1 MVRIVSFDMDGTL
14 IESEYTDWVWH
25 HGIPG
30 LYAEKAG
37 LAFDEAKDFV
47 IREYRKVGEA
57 GIEWYDIKYWFRL
70 FELEMDWRS
79 LMERYTDKIRVYPD
93 VHPLLSRLKGSFR
106 LVLTSN
112 AGREFIDVEM
122 EATGLAGYFDQIF
135 SATSDFREVKKTPR
149 FYQRICEMLKVQ
161 PEEMAHVGDHYEFDY
176 LVPRDLGIQAF
187 YLDRSARREGNSV
200 LWDLRDMENR
210 LSVKRDM
217 RKDRLAD
224 GRRPG
229 KD

>member
-1 MVRIVSFDMDGTL
+1 MVQIVSFDMDGTL

-25 HGIPG
+25 HGIPD
-30 LYAEKAG
+30 LYAEKTG
-37 LAFDEAKDFV
+37 LPFEEAKDFV
-47 IREYRKVGEA
+47 VREYRKVGEA
-57 GIEWYDIKYWFRL
+57 GIDWYDIKYWFRL
-70 FELEMDWRS
+70 FELGMDWKT

-93 VHPLLSRLKGSFR
+93 VHPILDRLKDSFR

-135 SATSDFREVKKTPR
+135 SATSDFGEVKKTPR
-149 FYQRICEMLKVQ
+149 FYRRICEILKIQ

-187 YLDRSARREGNSV
+187 YLDRSARKKGNSV
-200 LWDLRDMENR
+200 LWDLRDMGNR
-210 LSVKRDM
+210 LSVQQDM

-224 GRRPG
+224 R
-229 KD
+229 

>member
-1 MVRIVSFDMDGTL
+1 MVQIVSFDMDGTL

-25 HGIPG
+25 HGIPD

-37 LAFDEAKDFV
+37 LPFEEAKEFV
-47 IREYRKVGEA
+47 IKEYRKVGEA

-70 FELEMDWRS
+70 FELEMDWRT
-79 LMERYTDKIRVYPD
+79 LMERYRDKIRVYPD
-93 VHPLLSRLKGSFR
+93 VHPILNRLKDPFR
-106 LVLTSN
+106 LILTSN

-122 EATGLAGYFDQIF
+122 EATGLAGYFDRIF

-149 FYQRICEMLKVQ
+149 FYRRICEMLKIP
-161 PEEMAHVGDHYEFDY
+161 PEEIAHVGDHYEFDY

-187 YLDRSARREGNSV
+187 YLDRSARKEGDSV
-200 LWDLRDMENR
+200 LWDLRDIENR
-210 LSVKRDM
+210 LMVQRDM

-224 GRRPG
+224 R
-229 KD
+229 

>member
-1 MVRIVSFDMDGTL
+1 MVQIVSFDMDGTL

-37 LAFDEAKDFV
+37 IPFEEAKDFV
-47 IREYRKVGEA
+47 IREYGKVGEA

-70 FELEMDWRS
+70 FELEMDWRI

-93 VHPLLSRLKGSFR
+93 VHPILNRLKDPFR

-122 EATGLAGYFDQIF
+122 EATGLTGYFDQIF
-135 SATSDFREVKKTPR
+135 SATSDFREVKKTPH
-149 FYQRICEMLKVQ
+149 FYRRICEMLKVQ

-176 LVPRDLGIQAF
+176 LIPRDLGIQAF
-187 YLDRSARREGNSV
+187 YLDRSARKEGNSV
-200 LWDLRDMENR
+200 LWDLRDIENR
-210 LSVKRDM
+210 LSVQRDM
-217 RKDRLAD
+217 RKDRLGD
-224 GRRPG
+224 R
-229 KD
+229 

>member
-1 MVRIVSFDMDGTL
+1 MVQIVSFDMDGTL

-25 HGIPG
+25 HGIPD

-37 LAFDEAKDFV
+37 LPFEEAKDIV
-47 IREYRKVGEA
+47 IKEYRKVGET

-70 FELEMDWRS
+70 FDLEMDWRT

-93 VHPLLSRLKGSFR
+93 VHPILNRLKDPFR

-122 EATGLAGYFDQIF
+122 EATGLAVYFERIF
-135 SATSDFREVKKTPR
+135 SATSDFREVKKTHC
-149 FYQRICEMLKVQ
+149 FYRRICEMLKIL

-187 YLDRSARREGNSV
+187 YLDRSGRKEGNSV
-200 LWDLRDMENR
+200 LWDLRDIENR
-210 LSVKRDM
+210 LIVQQDGSKGRWA
-217 RKDRLAD
+217 DR
-224 GRRPG
+224 
-229 KD
+229 